1 MNTQTVAGYRL
12 IVGYLGV
19 MMMILG
25 VILLLPLL
33 VLLAYPQEIHEAKY
47 FIIPSVS
54 ALVIGYF
61 LATQIRDKEKGK
73 LLKNQDAIIVTGA
86 WMLAIIVSAMPFVLT
101 GSYSFTQAVFETSS
115 AWSTTG
121 LSVVDVETTSHV
133 FLMYRS
139 ILLFFGGVGLVLIM
153 LSVLSDTYGMRLYHA
168 EGHADKLLPNLI
180 RSTRI
185 IVSMYSGYILCGMA
199 LYLLFGMNWF
209 DALNHSIAALSTGGF
224 STHAASIG
232 YYDSVEIELIT
243 MILMLLGQTNFL
255 AHLFLLK
262 GKFKNFF
269 RYSENQF
276 SLMILCLFVPAIAFI
291 FFYSGAMAMP
301 EAFRVASF
309 QAISALTTTGF
320 QTVSSFVNLPQ
331 SILLLMILLM
341 LIGGGSGST
350 AGGIKQIRI
359 TILLKNIYWTL
370 QSRFTGNR
378 VFQAHFIQR
387 VEKKERI
394 QPLEITEAGTYFF
407 TYLLVFFLG
416 TFILTLYGADLTSA
430 MFEFSSALSTVG
442 LSMGIMTYDA
452 PSVVLWVGSIGMIL
466 GRLEIYVFFI
476 ALYRGSLDLKNKLNS
491 LVKH

>member
-1 MNTQTVAGYRL
+1 MKTQEVAGYQL

-19 MMMILG
+19 MLMLLG
-25 VILLLPLL
+25 GILLLPLF
-33 VLLAYPQEIHEAKY
+33 VLLAFPEEIHEAKY
-47 FIIPSVS
+47 FIIPSVV
-54 ALVIGYF
+54 ALVVGYF
-61 LATQIRDKEKGK
+61 LAASIRGKEKGK
-73 LLKNQDAIIVTGA
+73 LMKNQDAIVVA
-86 WMLAIIVSAMPFVLT
+86 WAWILAIVVSAMPFILT
-101 GSYSFTQAVFETSS
+101 GKYNITQAVFETSS

-121 LSVVDVETTSHV
+121 LSVVDVEATSHV

-180 RSTRI
+180 QSSRI

-199 LYLLFGMNWF
+199 LYILFGMNWF

-232 YYDSVEIELIT
+232 YYNSVEIELIT

-269 RYSENQF
+269 AYCENKF
-276 SLMILCLFVPAIAFI
+276 TLAILGVFIPLIAFI
-291 FFYSGAMAMP
+291 FMYSSAISLP
-301 EAFRVASF
+301 QAFRVAAF

-320 QTVSSFVNLPQ
+320 QTVSSFVYLP
-331 SILLLMILLM
+331 SSLLLLMILLM
-341 LIGGGSGST
+341 LIGGGCGST
-350 AGGIKQIRI
+350 AGGIKQFRI
-359 TILLKNIYWTL
+359 IILLKNIYWTL
-370 QSRFTGNR
+370 QSRFTSNR

-394 QPLEITEAGTYFF
+394 QPLEITEAGSYFF
-407 TYLLVFFLG
+407 IYLLVFFLG

-442 LSMGIMTYDA
+442 LSMGIMNYDS

-476 ALYRGSLDLKNKLNS
+476 ALFRGSTDLKNKVKS

>member
-54 ALVIGYF
+54 VLFIGYF
-61 LATQIRDKEKGK
+61 LAAQIRDKEKGK

-101 GSYSFTQAVFETSS
+101 GNYNFTQAIFETSS

-121 LSVVDVETTSHV
+121 LSVVDVEATSHV

-199 LYLLFGMNWF
+199 LYILFGMNWF

-243 MILMLLGQTNFL
+243 MTLMLLGQTNFL

-276 SLMILCLFVPAIAFI
+276 SLMILGLFIPAIAFI
-291 FFYSGAMAMP
+291 FFYSGSMAMP
-301 EAFRVASF
+301 EAFRVAAF